1 MKPRGLLAA
10 VIVLAALGG
19 ALYWSNRKQKAEA
32 AKPATDTTTTT
43 KILSIPEDQIKE
55 VTLKKTGAETTVL
68 RKGDD
73 GKWQLAEPK
82 PLRAD
87 QDTAKSL
94 VASLAT
100 LNADKV
106 VEDKAADL
114 SPYGLNA
121 PTLDVTVLKKD
132 GKSQDFLVG
141 DDTPTGGGTYAKL
154 AGDPHVYTIASY
166 VKTSLDKTPNDL
178 RDKRLLTFDQD
189 KLTRVDLQPAK
200 GETIEFGKNNQNDW
214 QILKPKP
221 LRADGSQVEELI
233 RKLKDAKM
241 DATISD
247 EDAKKAAAAL
257 ASGVPQPV
265 AGEDVEEQAREHEYA
280 ALQRRLW
287 LAAAFTVPVVVLGMW
302 PGLMHLAAM
311 SWLQLAL
318 TVPVIF
324 SAGAPFYKGAWTA
337 LRHRSANMN
346 TLIALGTGAAFLYS
360 LTVTVRGGH
369 EVYYEAAA
377 VIVTLILLG
386 RVLEARARGKASEA
400 IRHLREL
407 QPKTARVVRDGAE
420 QDIPIEQV
428 RVGDLVVVRPGEK
441 IPVDGAVREGDS
453 AVDESMLTGESM
465 PVDKKSGDA
474 VYGGTINR
482 SGSLRFE
489 ARKVGRATALQQVIE
504 LVRQAQGSRAPV
516 ARLADVVSGY
526 FTVGVLAIAVVT
538 FVVWLAL
545 ALLGVAPL

>member
-32 AKPATDTTTTT
+32 AKLATDTTT

-73 GKWQLAEPK
+73 GKWQLAAPK

-94 VASLAT
+94 VSSLST

-106 VEDKAADL
+106 LEDKAADL

-141 DDTPTGGGTYAKL
+141 DDVPAGGGTYAKL

-166 VKTSLDKTPNDL
+166 VKTGIDKTPNDL

-189 KLTRVDLQPAK
+189 KLTRVDLQPVK
-200 GETIEFGKNNQNDW
+200 GEAVEFGKNNQNDW

-241 DATISD
+241 DATISA
-247 EDAKKAAAAL
+247 EDAKKAAAAF
-257 ASGVPQPV
+257 ASGTRVAV
-265 AGEDVEEQAREHEYA
+265 AGVTDASGAQTLEVRKDKDKNYYA
-280 ALQRRLW
+280 KSSAVDGIYKVT
-287 LAAAFTVPVVVLGMW
+287 ADLGD
-302 PGLMHLAAM
+302 GLDKKVDDFRNKKL
-311 SWLQLAL
+311 
-318 TVPVIF
+318 F
-324 SAGAPFYKGAWTA
+324 DFGWTDP
-337 LRHRSANMN
+337 NK
-346 TLIALGTGAAFLYS
+346 I
-360 LTVTVRGGH
+360 
-369 EVYYEAAA
+369 E
-377 VIVTLILLG
+377 I
-386 RVLEARARGKASEA
+386 GKATFEKSGDKWMSGA
-400 IRHLREL
+400 KQMDAPSVQSVVDKLREL
-407 QPKTARVVRDGAE
+407 TSAKFPDSGGGSPLLDITVSANSGKRVEKVSITKQGDTYFAKRENEPSIYQLDSKAVEDLQKAATEVKPFQP
-420 QDIPIEQV
+420 P
-428 RVGDLVVVRPGEK
+428 
-441 IPVDGAVREGDS
+441 
-453 AVDESMLTGESM
+453 
-465 PVDKKSGDA
+465 KK
-474 VYGGTINR
+474 
-482 SGSLRFE
+482 
-489 ARKVGRATALQQVIE
+489 
-504 LVRQAQGSRAPV
+504 
-516 ARLADVVSGY
+516 
-526 FTVGVLAIAVVT
+526 
-538 FVVWLAL
+538 
-545 ALLGVAPL
+545 